1 MIIAVIGRAS
11 DASAAALAQAEAVGH
26 ELAQRGC
33 DLIGGVMEAACRG
46 AKSAG
51 GRTIGV
57 LPGNDR
63 RDANPYVDVAI
74 VTGIG
79 RALNL
84 AVVLS
89 ADAVIAIDG
98 SYGTLSEIA
107 YALEHGRPVI
117 GLATWTLAPPGEDD
131 APIRRAADA
140 AEAVSL
146 AIELAAANERPQ
158 LTKRS

>member
-1 MIIAVIGRAS
+1 MIAVIG
-11 DASAAALAQAEAVGH
+11 SATAPAEICLKAEAVGQ

-33 DLIGGVMEAACRG
+33 DLICGGLGGVMEAACRG

-63 RDANPYVDVAI
+63 RAANPFVDVPI

-79 RALNL
+79 RARNL
-84 AVVLS
+84 TVVLS

-107 YALEHGRPVI
+107 YALDNGRPVV
-117 GLATWTLAPPGEDD
+117 GLDTWALSPPDG
-131 APIRRAADA
+131 ARIHH
-140 AEAVSL
+140 
-146 AIELAAANERPQ
+146 
-158 LTKRS
+158 